1 LNTLSTL
8 FLEISIK
15 RFEVVF
21 SRRNIFFETFL
32 AITSIVTMAMV
43 PVSGQSPPTPTQVV
57 PSVQDYLQITA
68 ATVTNQTGGQ
78 LMNAQIS
85 TMGEIPAAFDDE
97 DGEEGGTG
105 FGYGILSTGPSN
117 MITVTTD
124 MGLEQEEV
132 TLPQTGA
139 LTNLDQSSA
148 NVENVASSNGLELH
162 FVEMT
167 PMISQQCVGKGD
179 YEVKINATEQSPRFN
194 PGYPLEVGS
203 RSITVGD
210 IRAADLGSDIDSV
223 VSFTVVPVYDELGG
237 EEEEGDDDE
246 DTGDQPSNICIH
258 IIGRAGVT

>member
-1 LNTLSTL
+1 
-8 FLEISIK
+8 
-15 RFEVVF
+15 
-21 SRRNIFFETFL
+21 
-32 AITSIVTMAMV
+32 
-43 PVSGQSPPTPTQVV
+43 
-57 PSVQDYLQITA
+57 
-68 ATVTNQTGGQ
+68 
-78 LMNAQIS
+78 
-85 TMGEIPAAFDDE
+85 
-97 DGEEGGTG
+97 
-105 FGYGILSTGPSN
+105 
-117 MITVTTD
+117 
-124 MGLEQEEV
+124 
-132 TLPQTGA
+132 
-139 LTNLDQSSA
+139 
-148 NVENVASSNGLELH
+148 VASSNGLELH